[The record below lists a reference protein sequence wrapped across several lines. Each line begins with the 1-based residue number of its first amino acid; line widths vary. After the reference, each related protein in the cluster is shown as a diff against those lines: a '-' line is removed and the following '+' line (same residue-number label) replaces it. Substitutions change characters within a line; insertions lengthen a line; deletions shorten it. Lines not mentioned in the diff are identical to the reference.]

1 MKKLLNMKNLFKKPK
16 QRNLNHWKIF
26 TVAMGLLLI
35 SMLALA
41 QRYERA
47 IYVTIFTLVTYVL
60 ISIKE
65 KQKTA
70 PQRDINKKNP

>member
-1 MKKLLNMKNLFKKPK
+1 MKKLLNMKNLFKEPK
-16 QRNLNHWKIF
+16 QRNLNHWKFF

-47 IYVTIFTLVTYVL
+47 IYVTVFTLITYVL

>member
-1 MKKLLNMKNLFKKPK
+1 MVGRKNQKRLNMKNLFKESKK
-16 QRNLNHWKIF
+16 RNLNHWKFF

-47 IYVTIFTLVTYVL
+47 IFVFILGIVTFVAILR
-60 ISIKE
+60 KE
-65 KQKTA
+65 RKT
-70 PQRDINKKNP
+70 P